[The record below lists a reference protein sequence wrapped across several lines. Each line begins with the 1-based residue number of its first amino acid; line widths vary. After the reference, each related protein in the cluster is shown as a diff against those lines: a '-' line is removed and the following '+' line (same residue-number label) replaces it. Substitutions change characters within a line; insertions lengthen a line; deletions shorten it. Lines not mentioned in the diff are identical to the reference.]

1 MTQPSDQP
9 VDRRGP
15 QRLVPL
21 TLGWQALDRSVAL
34 DGHAPGTT
42 DVIPIPGWVIEH
54 PEGLVLFDTGFDPTA
69 GPDELAFPGFPPPEV
84 IALPDAL
91 ATAGYDVGDVGD
103 VVLSHLMVDHA
114 GGLRTT
120 RPGTRVWVQRAEW
133 DFARDGGGDSPAYR
147 SGDLDGLDIELR
159 LIDGEAEPWPGVR
172 LVLTPGH
179 CPGHQSLAIHLPDG
193 WIVLA
198 ADAADL
204 QANLT
209 ARVAPGIL
217 LGGRDAALAS
227 LDRLRHLAA
236 ELGALVLPGHD
247 PDVWATLPQA
257 LGAKPVCSQ
266 S

>member
-1 MTQPSDQP
+1 MTPTSDQP

-21 TLGWQALDRSVAL
+21 TLGWQCLDRSVAL

-54 PEGLVLFDTGFDPTA
+54 PDGLVLYDTGFDPTA
-69 GPDELAFPGFPPPEV
+69 DAVELAFPGFPPPDV
-84 IALPDAL
+84 IALPQAL
-91 ATAGYDVGDVGD
+91 AAAGYDLDDVGD

-114 GGLRTT
+114 GGLRTL
-120 RPGTRVWVQRAEW
+120 RPRTRVWVQAAEW
-133 DFARDGGGDSPAYR
+133 DFALGAGAASPAYR
-147 SGDLDGLDIELR
+147 PRDLEGIDVEVR
-159 LIDGEAEPWPGVR
+159 LVDGEAEPWPGVR
-172 LVLTPGH
+172 LVPTPGH
-179 CPGHQSLAIHLPDG
+179 CPGHQSLAVHLPDG

-209 ARVAPGIL
+209 ARIAPGIL
-217 LGGRDAALAS
+217 LQGRDEALAS
-227 LDRLRHLAA
+227 LDRLRHLGA

-247 PDVWATLPQA
+247 PDVWATLPPA
-257 LGAKPVCSQ
+257 LGQ
-266 S
+266 LTLR